1 MTVEIN
7 NSLVS
12 SIVGGRHNKPLGGER
27 RSFVQQAADR
37 AGQDP

>member
-27 RSFVQQAADR
+27 LRIARGDERS
-37 AGQDP
+37 